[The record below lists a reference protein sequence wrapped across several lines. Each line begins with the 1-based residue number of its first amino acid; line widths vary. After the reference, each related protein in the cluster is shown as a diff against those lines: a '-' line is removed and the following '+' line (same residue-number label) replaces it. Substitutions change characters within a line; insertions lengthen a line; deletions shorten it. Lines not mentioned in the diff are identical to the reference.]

1 MNKNKSFNLGDK
13 TLEVLRGGDK
23 PMTKEVLD
31 ELNGPL
37 NKEDGLQ
44 ITSFDKVKEVIES
57 QGYEVI
63 GDREQISNGS
73 FGPLY
78 KIKFKDSSGEEKYL
92 MERCFV
98 RTQAWE
104 KRVEVEGL
112 FRESEPD
119 SQPRFNFFGSDKFKN
134 KFIVDYLYNEEIAL
148 KKLQGIEGVPVFYG
162 SVDENYLF
170 GSTLQEFID
179 GYDLASLDKKELVGL
194 GFSLPEIIERIK
206 RTYRKAAESGF
217 ILNDPAGG
225 TIMIDK
231 KGVPYIA
238 DWYLYSQGH
247 IHNEGPLK
255 ELYLKGLKELD
266 DMGKMKLEY

>member
-1 MNKNKSFNLGDK
+1 MNRKKTFNLGDK
-13 TLEVLRGGDK
+13 TLEVLRRGDK
-23 PMTKEVLD
+23 PIDIEALD

-37 NKEDGLQ
+37 NTEEGLQ
-44 ITSFDKVKEVIES
+44 ITSFDKVKEVLDT

-63 GDREQISNGS
+63 GEREQISNGS

-119 SQPRFNFFGSDKFKN
+119 SQPRFNFFESDKFKN

-148 KKLQGIEGVPVFYG
+148 KRLQGIEGVPAFYG
-162 SVDENYLF
+162 SVDENYLY
-170 GSTLQEFID
+170 GSTLQEFVD
-179 GYDLASLDKKELVGL
+179 GYDFASLDKKELDKL
-194 GFSLPEIIERIK
+194 GFSLPEIIERLK
-206 RTYRKAAESGF
+206 RTYKQAAKNGF
-217 ILNDPAGG
+217 ILNDPAGS
-225 TIMIDK
+225 TIMISK
-231 KGVPYIA
+231 EGGPYIA